1 MFTKHVFDQQ
11 IGVKAPSNVPILSL
25 HMSVS
30 DFREKNSVIN
40 VKYSRGKENLWFT
53 ENANLHVSES

>member
-1 MFTKHVFDQQ
+1 MYTKHVFDQQ

-40 VKYSRGKENLWFT
+40 LKYSRGKENL
-53 ENANLHVSES
+53 

>member
-1 MFTKHVFDQQ
+1 MHVFDQQ

-25 HMSVS
+25 HMSVHVS

-40 VKYSRGKENLWFT
+40 LKYSRGKENL
-53 ENANLHVSES
+53 